1 MTQQGLEPNRLYVS
15 EEEPEDQALARLQAH
30 LMQFNRR
37 YERRW
42 SLTLPKRG
50 RLGAAV
56 GRCSDNNHL
65 LYQIHVDAILL
76 RCPRP
81 ITTEG
86 IRLILVA
93 EGEKPSTAKLLAPD
107 YFKLITAVLDPRTKA
122 HRMAARTLV
131 EWGEP

>member
-1 MTQQGLEPNRLYVS
+1 MTQDLGPHRLYVS
-15 EEEPEDQALARLQAH
+15 EDEPEELALTRLQAH

-56 GRCSDNNHL
+56 GRCRDNNHL
-65 LYQIHVDAILL
+65 LYQVHVDAILL
-76 RCPRP
+76 KSPRP
-81 ITTEG
+81 ITVEG
-86 IRLILVA
+86 IRLVLVA

-107 YFKLITAVLDPRTKA
+107 YLKLITAVLDPRTKA

>member
-1 MTQQGLEPNRLYVS
+1 MMGELEPQRVYVTEEES
-15 EEEPEDQALARLQAH
+15 EELALLKLQAH

-37 YERRW
+37 YQRKW
-42 SLTLPKRG
+42 SLVLPKRG
-50 RLGAAV
+50 RLGAAI

-65 LYQIHVDAILL
+65 LYQCHVDAILMN
-76 RCPRP
+76 CPRP
-81 ITTEG
+81 LSVEG

-93 EGEKPSTAKLLAPD
+93 GGEKPSTAKLLAPD
-107 YFKLITAVLDPRTKA
+107 YFRLITKVLDPKTKA